1 MSWFGILAPEI
12 RSTPSSSSSR
22 GRINQ
27 FPFAV
32 LKLPT
37 RTFCTAA
44 RSCSHTAL
52 EGRAIPNS
60 FSNDSL
66 YLLSNIIAKYLKGH
80 SFLRQQNTHV
90 KQLWRFE
97 ARCSKESSRP
107 RKLCCIRCMEDLI
120 STTRYITWSL
130 HNKNRGGLRQFLD
143 SFGGT
148 EQSNTGGN
156 PLFAGLSPDS
166 SLGSVAYEKQDSK
179 PRADVKLSHLAL
191 GTDSSSSIQ
200 TSETSWLIF

>member
-130 HNKNRGGLRQFLD
+130 HNKFNCFPLMPVVDKLPALLREDLESAFEDDLD
-143 SFGGT
+143 
-148 EQSNTGGN
+148 N
-156 PLFAGLSPDS
+156 
-166 SLGSVAYEKQDSK
+166 
-179 PRADVKLSHLAL
+179 
-191 GTDSSSSIQ
+191 
-200 TSETSWLIF
+200 IFDITN